1 MFSQTALNQ
10 ITQKIVRA
18 SLNSL
23 GDKLDK
29 VILYGSYARGDY
41 NAESDI
47 DIMVLADIPRED
59 TLRMSFAISDASG
72 DLSLE
77 YDTLVSIHVADCKTF
92 YEYIDVLPF
101 YMNVVKDGV
110 ELYAA

>member
-1 MFSQTALNQ
+1 MCSQAVLNQ
-10 ITQKIVRA
+10 ITEKIVHA
-18 SLNSL
+18 AKDSL

-29 VILYGSYARGDY
+29 VILYGSYARGDFDL
-41 NAESDI
+41 ESDI

-59 TLRMSFAISDASG
+59 TLRTAFAISDASG

-77 YDTLVSIHVADCKTF
+77 YETLVSVHVTDCKTF
-92 YEYIDVLPF
+92 NEYNDVLPF
-101 YMNVVKDGV
+101 YMNLLKDGV